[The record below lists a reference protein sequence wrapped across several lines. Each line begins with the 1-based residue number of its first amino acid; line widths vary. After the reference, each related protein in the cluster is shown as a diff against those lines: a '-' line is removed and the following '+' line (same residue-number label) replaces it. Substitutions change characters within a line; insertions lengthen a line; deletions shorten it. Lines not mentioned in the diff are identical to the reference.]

1 MSAPYYQDD
10 LVTLLYG
17 DALEE
22 HLDWLSGDFLAFDPP
37 YGIDYQSG
45 SRREKL
51 ASSILN
57 DRDTYVRDEIL
68 GTWYAE
74 KNLPAVCFGSPRVEK
89 PVMNLMTL
97 VWDKGGALG
106 MGDLRIPWKPG
117 HEEIYV
123 MGNWTHAR
131 GQRTNDVLRCAP
143 VQSLAR
149 NGRYH
154 PHQKPVSLM
163 QELVSKAPDGVVVD
177 PTCGVGTTLLAAAS
191 LGQRA
196 IGVELDEAYCEIA
209 ATRLSNRSVALEMS
223 T

>member
-1 MSAPYYQDD
+1 MKPYYEDD
-10 LVTLLYG
+10 LVTLFHG

-22 HLDWLSGDFLAFDPP
+22 HLDWLDADVLIFDPP
-37 YGIDYQSG
+37 YGIDYHSG
-45 SRREKL
+45 SAREQL
-51 ASSILN
+51 ARSILN
-57 DRDTYVRDEIL
+57 DRDTQVRDAIL

-74 KNLPAVCFGSPRVEK
+74 RNLPALCFGSPKVEK
-89 PVMNLMTL
+89 PEMNLMTL

-131 GQRTNDVLRCAP
+131 GQRSTDVLRCAP

-154 PHQKPVSLM
+154 PHQKPVALM
-163 QELVSKAPDGVVVD
+163 QELISRAPLGKVAD

-196 IGVELDEAYCEIA
+196 VGVELDEAYCEIA
-209 ATRLSNRSVALEMS
+209 AKRLSNRAVALEVS